1 MYEIIYKTGTGSKA
15 HTYQRVRVQ
24 FVCDAPGQSLHVS
37 QDQGTQDQTGVHLP

>member
-15 HTYQRVRVQ
+15 HTYQRVRVC
-24 FVCDAPGQSLHVS
+24 CDAPGQSLHVS